1 MRDMSQAAAK
11 VGTMPRPPT
20 VSARMNPGA
29 VHSPP
34 SPSLRTRTT
43 NHCRGRPITPR
54 ASTTKRS
61 RRQPAR
67 IPPGP
72 TNTGR
77 SVAAA
82 VMRPMVTPSRHAR
95 RLGVTLSAHPDHPHP
110 GNRMPEHQP
119 YVPAAQS
126 PAELTGRA
134 LVLGSILGL
143 IFGASNVYL
152 ALKIGLTV
160 SASIPIAVLSITIF
174 RAIGRATIL
183 ENNIV
188 QTTGSA
194 ADSVSA
200 GVVFTIHAILLM
212 GYDLDIGRVAILAMA
227 GGLMGILMMIPLR
240 RALIVKEHGNLP
252 YPEGTACAEVLI
264 AGEKGGVHAK
274 TVFQAFGLA
283 FVYKFLMT
291 ALKLWQEYPGR
302 VLHWFQG
309 AEVRV
314 EAAPELMGVGYI
326 IGPRIAGYLFAG
338 GCLAYL
344 VLMPA
349 IKLFGAAM
357 TTPMYPATKL
367 VSEMSAGE
375 IRAAFVF
382 YIGAGAVATAGI
394 VALVRS
400 LPTIASAFKAG
411 FADLKASRA
420 GQAVAARLRTDD
432 DLPITVTVFGSL
444 LLALV
449 LAFLPSIGVNL
460 LGGLLIIVFG
470 FFFTTVSSRICGQ
483 IGSSANPLSGM
494 TIASLI
500 AISLIFL
507 LLGWTQIDDRV
518 RAISIACVIA
528 VAVANGGNTSQD
540 LKTGFLVGATP
551 RRQQIAILV
560 GAIGSALA
568 VGWTLT
574 LLNRSYQ
581 YEVPE
586 ARAGFT
592 APAAG
597 RSPDGSVLVLDQT
610 MSGFRVAGG
619 DTFDTTRYQV
629 VRVYTATNSVPPG
642 KYLVDPA
649 TREIRYVV
657 DPGIGGRVREYEG
670 RRLTRLDS
678 PKATLMA
685 FIADGILTHRLPWG
699 LVLIGVFLAIAIE
712 LTGVQ
717 SLPVAVGVYLPIT
730 TSAGMFAGGIVRWL
744 VERRVRSDNR
754 SLADIESGPGVLFS
768 SGLIAG
774 GAIGGIAIA
783 AIARAK
789 GSADSLAQPVAL
801 PHALGGVAQSSVV
814 ALVIFTLLG
823 VLVYRIGTRKH

>member
-1 MRDMSQAAAK
+1 MA
-11 VGTMPRPPT
+11 
-20 VSARMNPGA
+20 
-29 VHSPP
+29 
-34 SPSLRTRTT
+34 
-43 NHCRGRPITPR
+43 
-54 ASTTKRS
+54 
-61 RRQPAR
+61 
-67 IPPGP
+67 
-72 TNTGR
+72 
-77 SVAAA
+77 
-82 VMRPMVTPSRHAR
+82 
-95 RLGVTLSAHPDHPHP
+95 
-110 GNRMPEHQP
+110 EHQP
-119 YVPAAQS
+119 YVPPSQS
-126 PAELTGRA
+126 PAELTPRSLA
-134 LVLGSILGL
+134 LGAILGL

-174 RAIGRATIL
+174 RALGRATIL

-200 GVVFTIHAILLM
+200 GVVFTIPAILLM
-212 GYDLDIGRVAILAMA
+212 GYDLDIGRVAVLAIA

-240 RALIVKEHGNLP
+240 RALIVKEHHNLP

-264 AGEKGGVHAK
+264 AGEQGVVNAK

-283 FVYKFLMT
+283 FTYKFLMT
-291 ALKLWQEYPGR
+291 PLKLWQEYPNR
-302 VLHWFQG
+302 VLSWFKG
-309 AEVRV
+309 AEVRMEV
-314 EAAPELMGVGYI
+314 GPELMGVGYI
-326 IGPRIAGYLFAG
+326 IGPGISGFLFAG

-349 IKLFGAAM
+349 IKLFGEAM
-357 TTPMYPATKL
+357 TAPMYPATKL
-367 VSEMSAGE
+367 IKDMSAGE

-394 VALVRS
+394 IALARA
-400 LPTIASAFKAG
+400 LPTIVSSFQAS
-411 FADLKASRA
+411 FADLKASRL
-420 GQAVAARLRTDD
+420 GQAVSQRLRTED
-432 DLPITVTVFGSL
+432 DLPITLTVFGSL
-444 LLALV
+444 ALAV
-449 LAFLPSIGVNL
+449 VVAFLPQIGVNL
-460 LGGLLIIVFG
+460 LGAALIIAFG

-483 IGSSANPLSGM
+483 IGSSANPISGM

-551 RRQQIAILV
+551 RRQQIAILI

-574 LLNRSYQ
+574 FLNRSYQ

-586 ARAGFT
+586 KRAGFSS
-592 APAAG
+592 PSSG
-597 RSPDGSVLVLDQT
+597 RSPDGNVLVLDQT

-629 VRVYTATNSVPPG
+629 VRVYTATNGVPPG

-685 FIADGILTHRLPWG
+685 FIADGILTHRLPWA

-717 SLPVAVGVYLPIT
+717 SLPVAVGVYLPI
-730 TSAGMFAGGIVRWL
+730 
-744 VERRVRSDNR
+744 
-754 SLADIESGPGVLFS
+754 
-768 SGLIAG
+768 
-774 GAIGGIAIA
+774 
-783 AIARAK
+783 
-789 GSADSLAQPVAL
+789 
-801 PHALGGVAQSSVV
+801 
-814 ALVIFTLLG
+814 
-823 VLVYRIGTRKH
+823 

>member
-1 MRDMSQAAAK
+1 MAD
-11 VGTMPRPPT
+11 
-20 VSARMNPGA
+20 
-29 VHSPP
+29 
-34 SPSLRTRTT
+34 
-43 NHCRGRPITPR
+43 
-54 ASTTKRS
+54 
-61 RRQPAR
+61 
-67 IPPGP
+67 
-72 TNTGR
+72 
-77 SVAAA
+77 
-82 VMRPMVTPSRHAR
+82 
-95 RLGVTLSAHPDHPHP
+95 
-110 GNRMPEHQP
+110 HQP
-119 YVPAAQS
+119 YISPSQS
-126 PAELTGRA
+126 PAELTPRA
-134 LVLGSILGL
+134 VILGVL
-143 IFGASNVYL
+143 LGLVFGASNVYL

-160 SASIPIAVLSITIF
+160 SASIPIAVLAITIF
-174 RAIGRATIL
+174 RALGRATIL

-200 GVVFTIHAILLM
+200 GVVFTIPAILLM
-212 GYDLDIGRVAILAMA
+212 GYDLDISRVTILAIA
-227 GGLMGILMMIPLR
+227 GGLMGVLMMIPLR

-274 TVFQAFGLA
+274 TVFHAFGLA
-283 FVYKFLMT
+283 FVYKFLMV

-302 VLHWFQG
+302 VFRSYQG
-309 AEVRV
+309 AEVRM
-314 EAAPELMGVGYI
+314 EISPELLGVGYI

-338 GCLAYL
+338 GCLAYV

-349 IKLFGAAM
+349 IKLFGSGM
-357 TTPMYPATKL
+357 TEPMFGTTKL
-367 VSEMSAGE
+367 VRDMNAGE
-375 IRAAFVF
+375 IRSAFVF

-394 VALVRS
+394 IALVRS
-400 LPTIASAFKAG
+400 LPTILSAFRSG
-411 FADLKASRA
+411 FADMKASRV
-420 GQAVAARLRTDD
+420 GQAVAAKLRTED
-432 DLPITVTVFGSL
+432 DLPITVTVFGSAG
-444 LLALV
+444 LALV
-449 LAFLPSIGVNL
+449 LAFLPQIGVNL
-460 LGGLLIIVFG
+460 LGALLIIIFG

-483 IGSSANPLSGM
+483 IGSSANPISGM

-500 AISLIFL
+500 AISFIFL

-551 RRQQIAILV
+551 RRQQIAILI

-581 YEVPE
+581 YQVPE

-597 RSPDGSVLVLDQT
+597 QTPDGNVVVLDET
-610 MSGFRVAGG
+610 MSGFRIAGG
-619 DTFDTTRYQV
+619 EAIDTGHYQV
-629 VRVYTATNSVPPG
+629 LRIYAETNGVPSG
-642 KYLVDPA
+642 KYLVD
-649 TREIRYVV
+649 REDHTIRYVI

-670 RRLTRLDS
+670 RTLTRLDS

-712 LTGVQ
+712 LMGVQ
-717 SLPVAVGVYLPIT
+717 SLPVAVGVYLPLT
-730 TSAGMFAGGIVRWL
+730 TSAGMFAGGLVRWL

-754 SLADIESGPGVLFS
+754 SLAEIESGPGVLFA

-774 GAIGGIAIA
+774 GAICGIVVAGVA
-783 AIARAK
+783 GAK
-789 GSADSLAQPVAL
+789 GSAEWLAETVGL
-801 PHALGGVAQSSVV
+801 YHKLGGFVTSNMVSLVV
-814 ALVIFTLLG
+814 FGLLG
-823 VLVYRIGTRKH
+823 FGLYRVGLRKQ